1 MTQLFY
7 EGGPLFMGILTI
19 IFIVAIAMAIYFV
32 GKIIK
37 GQAINDH
44 LIRSRLS
51 NLKSVGLFGLV
62 VGVFGQLIGL
72 YEAFNAIQEMGD
84 ISPGLIAGGL
94 KVSMITT
101 LYGIVIFLLCYL
113 MWFGLL
119 AVLSKSADKKNSN

>member
-19 IFIVAIAMAIYFV
+19 IFIVAIAMAIYFA

-37 GQAINDH
+37 GQSNDNH
-44 LIRSRLS
+44 LRSRLS

>member
-19 IFIVAIAMAIYFV
+19 ILILAFVVALYFAL
-32 GKIIK
+32 KISK
-37 GQAINDH
+37 GGADDEK
-44 LIRSRLS
+44 LRSRLS
-51 NLKSVGLFGLV
+51 NLKSIGLFGLV

-72 YEAFNAIQEMGD
+72 YEAFNAIEDMGD

-101 LYGIVIFLLCYL
+101 LYGFVIFLLCYL
-113 MWFGLL
+113 MWFGLV
-119 AVLSKSADKKNSN
+119 AFQSKSDSKKNSN